1 MGSCSA
7 VLVDSLEPAGCRCPG
22 GRVPGTQA
30 PAARAPGHETVVLG
44 GGGVVLGSLRGGPP
58 RDVAVPAHLETA
70 ERSQPGAGSGK
81 EGGAWKQRLCRRTE
95 ERALVAVV

>member
-44 GGGVVLGSLRGGPP
+44 GGGGVGE
-58 RDVAVPAHLETA
+58 PAGRTSQRRCCAGASGDGRKEPAWSRVRERRRCLETA
-70 ERSQPGAGSGK
+70 PLPEN
-81 EGGAWKQRLCRRTE
+81 
-95 ERALVAVV
+95 